1 VYLPDVHDQSR
12 LEDEIMNSKKLLES
26 NLEAEVDYFSY
37 PSGGYT
43 EEIKELVKKAKYR
56 GACATNRGYDRF
68 NTGVF
73 ELKRIRI
80 NNHDSP
86 IVMWAK
92 LSGYYNLFRNFKNSY

>member
-1 VYLPDVHDQSR
+1 LPDVSDRAR
-12 LEDEIMNSKKLLES
+12 LEDEIINSKKLLEK
-26 NLEAEVDYFSY
+26 NLQTEVEYFSY

-43 EEIKELVKKAKYR
+43 EEIKEMVKEANYQ

-80 NNHDSP
+80 NDSDSM

-92 LSGYYNLFRNFKNSY
+92 ISGYYNLFRNFKNSY